1 MARKQVLQIN
11 KFSGGVNSYSDP
23 RDLEENEFQI
33 LDNASVD
40 EEGVIRV
47 SGGLEVKNNI
57 DISSIGDSLY
67 LPGEGLFGYSTD
79 YYEPLAIYNTYLE
92 ANGADSST
100 AWGVTS
106 DTGSTGGTWEFGAIQ
121 TNDSNRSPSY
131 FGIEQGHFA
140 INYIDYSA
148 NTLENHGSLS
158 FNGLT
163 LKPGHTYNIRLD
175 CVNENPWY
183 FLGSNIPPRVR
194 LYNDTL
200 GKYLTPDSWSPNSD
214 ATHNALIS
222 TDNGNLV
229 SSASVGG
236 GSPYWNSPGGETI
249 SRTPIAAAVPVA
261 SSAAHKSYA
270 SFFGNTDID
279 DTVTD
284 AYCLKVIASANGGPH
299 AADNFAES
307 DAITVLQNTTY
318 LLDCI
323 YHTNGTTGT
332 NYVGIGVNAV
342 NGVSSKNVIATITLP
357 AGGVTAASS
366 SVKALP
372 ICPKL

>member
-200 GKYLTPDSWSPNSD
+200 GKYLTPDSVDLMLSLS
-214 ATHNALIS
+214 
-222 TDNGNLV
+222 
-229 SSASVGG
+229 
-236 GSPYWNSPGGETI
+236 
-249 SRTPIAAAVPVA
+249 IAA
-261 SSAAHKSYA
+261 K
-270 SFFGNTDID
+270 T
-279 DTVTD
+279 
-284 AYCLKVIASANGGPH
+284 
-299 AADNFAES
+299 
-307 DAITVLQNTTY
+307 
-318 LLDCI
+318 
-323 YHTNGTTGT
+323 
-332 NYVGIGVNAV
+332 
-342 NGVSSKNVIATITLP
+342 
-357 AGGVTAASS
+357 
-366 SVKALP
+366 
-372 ICPKL
+372 